1 MVSSHDIFATTSDHL
16 RVYKVEEETFHVS
29 DLKNSL
35 QQELCA
41 PLTSFDWNKFQTNI
55 LCCSSIDT
63 TCTLWDIH
71 QEKLIK
77 QVITHDKEVL
87 DVSFENKGWEFA
99 TVGFDATV
107 RQFDIRDLNK
117 SDILLEYDEPLV
129 RVAFNNFAQYSLAVT
144 SLEGNNII
152 ILDTRKPMQPILR
165 LMYHKAPVNNVVWSP
180 YSSWVK

>member
-1 MVSSHDIFATTSDHL
+1 M
-16 RVYKVEEETFHVS
+16 YKLEEENFNVT

-35 QQELCA
+35 QQELSA

-63 TCTLWDIH
+63 TCTLWDINH
-71 QEKLIK
+71 EKLIK

-87 DVSFENKGWEFA
+87 DVSFEYKGWEFA

-117 SDILLEYDEPLV
+117 SDILLDYHEPLV
-129 RVAFNNFAQYSLAVT
+129 RVAFNNFVQHTLAVT
-144 SLEGNNII
+144 SLESNDII
-152 ILDTRKPMQPILR
+152 ILDTRKPTKPILK
-165 LMYHKAPVNNVVWSP
+165 LVYHKAPVNNVVWSP
-180 YSSWVK
+180 YTS